1 MGSLAEANTNFA
13 VDLLKRMEEEQP
25 KNIFFSPFSI
35 SAALAMTSLGAKGN
49 TAAEMEKVGIFMIIR
64 NSQPPIYFVLQVLH
78 FDKITGSMTSPS
90 LPVREF

>member
-25 KNIFFSPFSI
+25 KNIFFSPFSL

-49 TAAEMEKVGIFMIIR
+49 TAAEMEKV
-64 NSQPPIYFVLQVLH
+64 LH
-78 FDKITGSMTSPS
+78 FNKITGSMTSPS
-90 LPVREF
+90 LPAQCDKPGGPHNQFKELL